1 MRPLYCTQSITVV
14 HFFSFL
20 QTFNVNTCN
29 CDCTNSND
37 FLECIASTQIEE
49 NGKPLKIWD
58 EKTCK
63 CKCSVSEV
71 ECSTGYIYDYQDTC
85 R

>member
-1 MRPLYCTQSITVV
+1 M
-14 HFFSFL
+14 
-20 QTFNVNTCN
+20 
-29 CDCTNSND
+29 
-37 FLECIASTQIEE
+37 LECIASTQIEE
-49 NGKPLKIWD
+49 NGKPLKYWD